1 MDVLVTNHP
10 ASGATIVTPVGRL
23 DIDTGGWL
31 HATFDRLRAQS
42 VTRIVVDFGELTY
55 CDSSGLSALVLTY
68 RYCADSGGYLRLA
81 ALTPHLLQLL
91 TVVGVAKTVPI
102 YPSVGTACSGSP
114 DGLIP
119 GARRAEA
126 STGPGRSGRATRS
139 GVGVITRPRVN
150 REPDSQV
157 EVDPR
162 RPAASYAEGP
172 GWDLVSVSWTNPPTT
187 TDAVS
192 PAGDRSEAPSG
203 QRDHCPL
210 APLGLLPWDSGRA
223 ADPAKR
229 HREAAV
235 SIVFGD
241 LARSPGPRQ

>member
-1 MDVLVTNHP
+1 VDVLVTNHP
-10 ASGATIVTPVGRL
+10 SSGATIVTPVGRL

-68 RYCADSGGYLRLA
+68 RYCAGAGGYLRLA

-102 YPSVGTACSGSP
+102 YPSVGTACTGSP

-119 GARRAEA
+119 GARRPEGW
-126 STGPGRSGRATRS
+126 TGPGRAGRATRS
-139 GVGVITRPRVN
+139 G
-150 REPDSQV
+150 
-157 EVDPR
+157 
-162 RPAASYAEGP
+162 
-172 GWDLVSVSWTNPPTT
+172 
-187 TDAVS
+187 
-192 PAGDRSEAPSG
+192 
-203 QRDHCPL
+203 QRDQYPL
-210 APLGLLPWDSGRA
+210 APLGLLRWDSGRA

-229 HREAAV
+229 HRDAAV

-241 LARSPGPRQ
+241 LARSPRRRQ